1 MDETKLSCEQVAEN
15 TSLVTEN
22 LDSMTQSIVVIND
35 LSAQI
40 ATASEEQNC
49 VTEEI
54 SRNMHSIQDMVLV
67 LSKNGEET
75 KESTK
80 NLATANEQLAALV
93 SQFKLV

>member
-1 MDETKLSCEQVAEN
+1 
-15 TSLVTEN
+15 
-22 LDSMTQSIVVIND
+22 
-35 LSAQI
+35 
-40 ATASEEQNC
+40 
-49 VTEEI
+49 
-54 SRNMHSIQDMVLV
+54 MHSIQDMVLV